1 LPRLQTQDGS
11 SVYAL
16 AAPDVPQAVRTE
28 AVERA
33 EAGEHISKADAEQ
46 IIAETEREM
55 EAQLREA
62 VAAERRGANQRLQQA
77 VTNAEQQHAKDKAAL
92 QREIARIK
100 TEQGEPDVQQAIEM
114 FCKILKRPKLN
125 AKQLRLLAQVLD
137 TSPCARAYLSLNPS
151 PARPPTLGGEI
162 PSCDGNRRW

>member
-55 EAQLREA
+55 E
-62 VAAERRGANQRLQQA
+62 ANQRLQQA